1 MITLKTSLG
10 SIVIELDPE
19 KAPVTVANFLNYCKN
34 GYYNGTVF
42 HRVIKGFMIQGGGL
56 TRDMENK
63 KGQLDPIKNEAD
75 NGLSNL
81 KYTVAMARTSDPH
94 SATSQF
100 FINTKDNKFLDHTA
114 KDLRGWGYCVFGK
127 VVSGQDVVDK
137 IESVA
142 TTRSGMYRD
151 VPVTPVEI
159 LQVDVE

>member
-63 KGQLDPIKNEAD
+63 KGQLDPIKNEAACGG
-75 NGLSNL
+75 NFCSSGNSGWVMTL
-81 KYTVAMARTSDPH
+81 KRAKRTAPH
-94 SATSQF
+94 S
-100 FINTKDNKFLDHTA
+100 K
-114 KDLRGWGYCVFGK
+114 
-127 VVSGQDVVDK
+127 
-137 IESVA
+137 
-142 TTRSGMYRD
+142 
-151 VPVTPVEI
+151 
-159 LQVDVE
+159 

>member
-63 KGQLDPIKNEAD
+63 KGQLDPIKNEAACGGGRHD
-75 NGLSNL
+75 VSLILHFRCRNRRSFLPS
-81 KYTVAMARTSDPH
+81 
-94 SATSQF
+94 
-100 FINTKDNKFLDHTA
+100 INTVK
-114 KDLRGWGYCVFGK
+114 LRTLLKILLVLSKMTTTSLHNDIAGK
-127 VVSGQDVVDK
+127 RVW
-137 IESVA
+137 
-142 TTRSGMYRD
+142 TRSGRA
-151 VPVTPVEI
+151 VARQGGGCLTAARRA
-159 LQVDVE
+159 